1 MNRVATYNG
10 CVVKK
15 EDALMEFKWLNEGQA
30 KTEGDVIKI
39 LAPAKSD
46 FFFNNGAIS
55 EEGITPES
63 LCNAPFYYTEI
74 SGDFV
79 MKVKVS
85 HDFKDIYD
93 SASVMV
99 MQDMKNWAKAC
110 FEMTDFGT
118 HAAVSVVSRN
128 GESDDANGCNIEGNT
143 AWLQICR
150 CGDSFAFH
158 YSTDGEKFY
167 MMRFFNLP
175 VDKTVK
181 VGLLA
186 QAPTGN
192 GGIRTYSEL
201 TFENKTVKNIRMG
214 E

>member
-1 MNRVATYNG
+1 
-10 CVVKK
+10 
-15 EDALMEFKWLNEGQA
+15 MEFKWLNEGQA
-30 KTEGDVIKI
+30 KTEGDIIKI

-118 HAAVSVVSRN
+118 HAAVSVVSRH
-128 GESDDANGCNIEGNT
+128 
-143 AWLQICR
+143 L
-150 CGDSFAFH
+150 
-158 YSTDGEKFY
+158 
-167 MMRFFNLP
+167 
-175 VDKTVK
+175 KTK
-181 VGLLA
+181 
-186 QAPTGN
+186 Q
-192 GGIRTYSEL
+192 
-201 TFENKTVKNIRMG
+201 
-214 E
+214 